1 MWAFIMNLIY
11 DKSCEKYLA
20 EATRQANLWI

>member
-1 MWAFIMNLIY
+1 MWAFIVNLIY

-20 EATRQANLWI
+20 DVARHQHPWI

>member
-1 MWAFIMNLIY
+1 MWSIIISLIY

-20 EATRQANLWI
+20 EASRHANLWI